1 MAKRGNNEGTI
12 CRLPSGSWRAQIYIN
27 GQRQGKTR
35 KSRKEAQEWI
45 REMLGNIDRG
55 YTGQGS
61 NIVLEVFLNDWF
73 SSKSNAIK
81 KSTSILYECVIRNH
95 INPFLGKLR
104 LSDLSPQKI
113 QSLYLIKDHDGVGK
127 RTIRVIHTIL
137 NNSLNQAVK
146 LGSIHKNPVQAT
158 TPPIYESSEMRI
170 YSEYEITQLL
180 IGVKGTSLEVL
191 IHLAITTGIRQSE
204 LLALQWSDIDWD
216 RNTISVQRQLLRMY
230 EDRDYYSSL
239 KTKSGRR
246 TISLGTNTIQKL
258 QGHHQKQIGIKES
271 MSDRWDENNL
281 IFPSTV
287 GTPMNQRN
295 LLRMF
300 KTIIREIGLRE
311 IRFHDLRHTAASL
324 MLNHGI
330 SPLIVA
336 NRLGHSKA
344 SITLDTYG
352 HLLPGMQQESANYI
366 DSLITPIPIELHT
379 NCTRNEVVDEI
390 RSNNPNIKG
399 AAG

>member
-1 MAKRGNNEGTI
+1 MARRGNNEGTI
-12 CRLPSGSWRAQIYIN
+12 YQLPSGSWRAQIYIN
-27 GQRQGKTR
+27 GYRLGKTR
-35 KSRKEAQEWI
+35 KSRKEAQEWL
-45 REMLGNIDRG
+45 RDVFGKIDRG
-55 YTGQGS
+55 YTGHGS
-61 NIVLEVFLNDWF
+61 NSLLEVYLNEWLN
-73 SSKSNAIK
+73 SKSNAIK
-81 KSTSILYECVIRNH
+81 KSTSNLYECVIRNH

-104 LSDLSPQKI
+104 LSDVSPQKI
-113 QSLYLIKDHDGVGK
+113 QWLYLKKEHDGVGN
-127 RTIRVIHTIL
+127 RTICVIHTIL
-137 NNSLNQAVK
+137 NNCLNQAVK
-146 LGSIHKNPVQAT
+146 LGSIHTNPVQAT
-158 TPPIYESSEMRI
+158 TPPIYESPEMQI
-170 YSEYEITQLL
+170 YSEYDITQLL
-180 IGVKGTSLEVL
+180 LAVKGTSLEAL
-191 IHLAITTGIRQSE
+191 IHLAITTGLRQSE
-204 LLALQWSDIDWD
+204 LLALKWSDIDWD
-216 RNTISVQRQLLRMY
+216 RNTISVQRQLQRMY
-230 EDRDYYSSL
+230 KDRDYYSSL

-246 TISLGTNTIQKL
+246 TISLGINSIQKL
-258 QGHHQKQIGIKES
+258 QEHHQKQIGIKER

-281 IFPSTV
+281 VFPSTV

-300 KTIIREIGLRE
+300 KTILRESGLRE

-336 NRLGHSKA
+336 KRLGHSKA

-379 NCTRNEVVDEI
+379 NCTQNEVIDEI
-390 RSNNPNIKG
+390 RSNHPNIKG